1 LLLSPEDGRHN
12 LLFNYIK
19 KQFKEKCIILK
30 LYVSFCCAA
39 FVSAAFCTYKISSDS
54 FIIS

>member
-1 LLLSPEDGRHN
+1 LLLSPEDGTHS
-12 LLFNYIK
+12 LLFNYVK

-30 LYVSFCCAA
+30 MFVSFCCAA
-39 FVSAAFCTYKISSDS
+39 FVSDTFCTYKISSDS